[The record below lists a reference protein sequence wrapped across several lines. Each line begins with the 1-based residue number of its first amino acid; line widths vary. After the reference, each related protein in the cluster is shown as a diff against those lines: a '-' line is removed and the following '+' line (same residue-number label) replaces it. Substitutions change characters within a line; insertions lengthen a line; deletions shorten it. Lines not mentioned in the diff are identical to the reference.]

1 MAYLTICC
9 VLLKDMSYWRSCLLE
24 GRYYRR
30 ACIAVGDILLGYGRH
45 VFHENMC
52 YGRTCVVGGH
62 SLQVCAEATISAV
75 VSLGI
80 WFFFSCYSK
89 FCLH

>member
-1 MAYLTICC
+1 MSYGRSCIGGVHVFRMAYHAICY

-30 ACIAVGDILLGYGRH
+30 ACIAIGYVLLGYGHH

-52 YGRTCVVGGH
+52 YGRTCVVRGH
-62 SLQVCAEATISAV
+62 VLQVCAEATI
-75 VSLGI
+75 
-80 WFFFSCYSK
+80 
-89 FCLH
+89 